1 MIESMRERE
10 KVKEKE
16 RNSLITQETFQKQKV
31 FQFAYEWQTYEVS
44 CHLIQFKAP
53 VSLFYIR

>member
-1 MIESMRERE
+1 MRERE